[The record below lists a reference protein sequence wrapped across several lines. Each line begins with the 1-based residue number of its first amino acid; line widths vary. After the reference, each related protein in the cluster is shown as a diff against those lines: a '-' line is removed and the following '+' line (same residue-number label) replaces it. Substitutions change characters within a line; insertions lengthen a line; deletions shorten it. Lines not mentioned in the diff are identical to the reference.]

1 MANVQVLGNGLRS
14 VFTKVET
21 SEQLHGLMLLFW
33 DIYDRGR
40 YADAVLSALF
50 ETVARSLSVTDT
62 KIDWK
67 EYKINFVS
75 SGRMDFR
82 GLDFKDTYQEES
94 DVIAQVRWLKG
105 EGFEEAPAI
114 SETSPVQLFRTLGAL
129 TGLGRPLTLKFLEEY
144 AKALYEKGARITHLT
159 QQGQQGTFM
168 LIMRYEDVSVK
179 LIVYV
184 PDYLNAQYYHAHR
197 TKGD

>member
-1 MANVQVLGNGLRS
+1 MVADVRFLSTSLRS

-50 ETVARSLSVTDT
+50 ETTARSLSVSDT
-62 KIDWK
+62 KTDWK

-75 SGRMDFR
+75 TGRMDFR
-82 GLDFKDTYQEES
+82 GLDFKDCYQEES
-94 DVIAQVRWLKG
+94 DIIAQVRWLKG

-114 SETSPVQLFRTLGAL
+114 SQTNPAQLFNTLAKL
-129 TGLGRPLTLKFLEEY
+129 SGLGNTLTLNFLEEY
-144 AKALYEKGARITHLT
+144 AKVLYEKGARITHFT
-159 QQGQQGTFM
+159 QQGQQGPFV
-168 LIMRYEDVSVK
+168 LILRYEDVSVK

-184 PDYLNAQYYHAHR
+184 SDYLNAQYYHAH
-197 TKGD
+197 KA